1 MKFKIFVGNLET
13 VTIEEES
20 IDIVK
25 QILIDNSKQ
34 LVTDFL
40 DKLSQLLPE
49 ETHVKAIG
57 SVRLSYMSDRWV
69 LKMLKRYPEVKTF
82 AQLNKKINGS

>member
-1 MKFKIFVGNLET
+1 MNNRKIKELKQRVPHIQLGWLRSVVPDPSE
-13 VTIEEES
+13 VTMA
-20 IDIVK
+20 
-25 QILIDNSKQ
+25 
-34 LVTDFL
+34 
-40 DKLSQLLPE
+40 KLPQLLPE

>member
-13 VTIEEES
+13 ITVEEES

-40 DKLSQLLPE
+40 E
-49 ETHVKAIG
+49 EGLI
-57 SVRLSYMSDRWV
+57 DI
-69 LKMLKRYPEVKTF
+69 E
-82 AQLNKKINGS
+82 QQEN

>member
-20 IDIVK
+20 ADIVK
-25 QILIDNSKQ
+25 EILIDNSKQ

-40 DKLSQLLPE
+40 E
-49 ETHVKAIG
+49 EGLI
-57 SVRLSYMSDRWV
+57 SIEQQQD
-69 LKMLKRYPEVKTF
+69 
-82 AQLNKKINGS
+82 

>member
-20 IDIVK
+20 ADIVK
-25 QILIDNSKQ
+25 EILIDNSKQ

-40 DKLSQLLPE
+40 E
-49 ETHVKAIG
+49 EGLISIEQKQ
-57 SVRLSYMSDRWV
+57 D
-69 LKMLKRYPEVKTF
+69 
-82 AQLNKKINGS
+82 

>member
-13 VTIEEES
+13 ITVEEES

-25 QILIDNSKQ
+25 QILLDNSKQ

-40 DKLSQLLPE
+40 DEGLIDIEQQE
-49 ETHVKAIG
+49 
-57 SVRLSYMSDRWV
+57 D
-69 LKMLKRYPEVKTF
+69 
-82 AQLNKKINGS
+82 

>member
-20 IDIVK
+20 ADIVK

-40 DKLSQLLPE
+40 E
-49 ETHVKAIG
+49 EGLI
-57 SVRLSYMSDRWV
+57 DI
-69 LKMLKRYPEVKTF
+69 E
-82 AQLNKKINGS
+82 QQEN

>member
-20 IDIVK
+20 ADIIK
-25 QILIDNSKQ
+25 EIFIDNSKQ

-40 DKLSQLLPE
+40 E
-49 ETHVKAIG
+49 EGLITIEQQQ
-57 SVRLSYMSDRWV
+57 D
-69 LKMLKRYPEVKTF
+69 
-82 AQLNKKINGS
+82 